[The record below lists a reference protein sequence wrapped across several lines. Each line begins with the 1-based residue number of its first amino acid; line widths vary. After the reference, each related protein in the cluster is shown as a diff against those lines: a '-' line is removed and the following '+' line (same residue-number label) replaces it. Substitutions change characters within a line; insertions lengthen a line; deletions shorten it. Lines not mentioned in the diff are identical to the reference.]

1 MTGKTFEIQVQDD
14 HLQRI
19 SQVRKPILAVAEL
32 IWNAVDADA
41 DCIDVVLHDD
51 NLGGFKTIEVADNGH
66 GIPYPDAED
75 LFSRLGGSW
84 KQGGHRSHEKRRI
97 LHGKEGR
104 GRFRAFALGR
114 VVDWHV
120 CYVASEGLRA
130 YRIAMVKDH
139 LKRVQ
144 VDDEAPAGA
153 GHHRGVTVMVS
164 ELDREF
170 RSLSNPGVTNELAQ
184 IFALYLRQYP
194 TVRIYY
200 AGTLI
205 DPHSVEDHTQQYPL
219 PAITTNDGDT
229 FDASLEIVEWR
240 MPSERRMYFCDGS
253 GFPLDDSQPG
263 IQAPGFS
270 FTAYLKSDY
279 FSKLLAENRLE
290 IANLDTPTSKVLE
303 AAKETMRDHF
313 RRRASEKALGLV
325 AEWQREKVYPYEG
338 QPATAIEE
346 AERQVFNVVALNVNH
361 FLPKFQESDEKNKRL
376 QLRLLRH
383 SIQHAPAD
391 LSKILTEVL
400 DLPVEKQQELADLL
414 DRTTLAHIIGA
425 SKIIADRLEFLQGL
439 ETLVFDAEFKHAV
452 RERTQLHRIVAEN
465 AWMFGEQYHL
475 SVDDQSLTEVL
486 KKHIADRGREV
497 EIDEPVMRADG
508 TRGIVDLM
516 FSRNIQLAGSAERE
530 HLIVELKRPDVKI
543 DAEAAAQIESYAFAV
558 ADDER
563 FRSVPA
569 KWVFWAAS
577 SDIDQVVAR
586 KVSQKDRARG
596 ILFQDEEQRIT
607 IWVKTWS
614 QIVNDCKARLR
625 FFAEKLN
632 YTPDRDS
639 SLAHLKTTY
648 HKYLADLFAAKVED
662 IELAKASE
670 E

>member
-205 DPHSVEDHTQQYPL
+205 DPHSVEDHTQQYP
-219 PAITTNDGDT
+219 AERDRTI
-229 FDASLEIVEWR
+229 SLQ
-240 MPSERRMYFCDGS
+240 RRLWISM
-253 GFPLDDSQPG
+253 
-263 IQAPGFS
+263 
-270 FTAYLKSDY
+270 T
-279 FSKLLAENRLE
+279 
-290 IANLDTPTSKVLE
+290 V
-303 AAKETMRDHF
+303 
-313 RRRASEKALGLV
+313 
-325 AEWQREKVYPYEG
+325 EG
-338 QPATAIEE
+338 QTPVWWKSFHKFLIYGTSCPA
-346 AERQVFNVVALNVNH
+346 AER
-361 FLPKFQESDEKNKRL
+361 SR
-376 QLRLLRH
+376 
-383 SIQHAPAD
+383 
-391 LSKILTEVL
+391 
-400 DLPVEKQQELADLL
+400 
-414 DRTTLAHIIGA
+414 
-425 SKIIADRLEFLQGL
+425 QGNR
-439 ETLVFDAEFKHAV
+439 AV
-452 RERTQLHRIVAEN
+452 
-465 AWMFGEQYHL
+465 W
-475 SVDDQSLTEVL
+475 
-486 KKHIADRGREV
+486 
-497 EIDEPVMRADG
+497 
-508 TRGIVDLM
+508 
-516 FSRNIQLAGSAERE
+516 
-530 HLIVELKRPDVKI
+530 
-543 DAEAAAQIESYAFAV
+543 
-558 ADDER
+558 
-563 FRSVPA
+563 
-569 KWVFWAAS
+569 S
-577 SDIDQVVAR
+577 S
-586 KVSQKDRARG
+586 S
-596 ILFQDEEQRIT
+596 
-607 IWVKTWS
+607 
-614 QIVNDCKARLR
+614 
-625 FFAEKLN
+625 
-632 YTPDRDS
+632 
-639 SLAHLKTTY
+639 H
-648 HKYLADLFAAKVED
+648 
-662 IELAKASE
+662 
-670 E
+670 